1 MKQSVLLA
9 IASLLSILFMTFHMT
24 ADFLHDPSEMPQGVF
39 LTVVLI
45 LVVWLY
51 GTLVL
56 TERRSGY
63 VIVILGSLSA
73 AGMPIL
79 HTMGAGISPSRGA
92 FFVWTLLALGVTGV
106 FSLLLSVHGLWRR
119 PWRQPR

>member
-1 MKQSVLLA
+1 MKQSVLLI

-24 ADFLHDPSEMPQGVF
+24 ADFVHDPREMSQGAF
-39 LTVVLI
+39 LAVVVI

-56 TERRSGY
+56 VERPAGY
-63 VIVILGSLSA
+63 VILILGSLAA
-73 AGMPIL
+73 AGMPVL
-79 HTMGAGISPSRGA
+79 HTMGAGIAPSRGA

-106 FSLLLSVHGLWRR
+106 FSLVLSIHGLWRR
-119 PWRQPR
+119 PWRQPA